1 MAVQVSKTLKSVGAT
16 VEMLRLRFA
25 IVGRGMKA
33 PKKYTSSI
41 TDVSILVFIYTDKD

>member
-25 IVGRGMKA
+25 IVGRGIKA
-33 PKKYTSSI
+33 PKNIPLALQT
-41 TDVSILVFIYTDKD
+41 FRF